1 MRLATW
7 NCRGMGNGPAVRG
20 LLDFQ
25 KQEDPDVLFL
35 CETKMVESNLQKF
48 KSLLG
53 MHGMEVRYC
62 EGKINGLVM
71 FLKKEV
77 NVKLCSFSKFH
88 IDVQIEEEDGF
99 KWRFIGIYGEPTTE
113 KGDITWRLMRIVS
126 KKNKLPWLCIGDFN
140 EILFNREKR
149 KEVHPVRNTK
159 WKNSDGLLK
168 TADWEIWDTGET
180 NSHGETPA
188 GI

>member
-1 MRLATW
+1 
-7 NCRGMGNGPAVRG
+7 
-20 LLDFQ
+20 
-25 KQEDPDVLFL
+25 
-35 CETKMVESNLQKF
+35 
-48 KSLLG
+48 
-53 MHGMEVRYC
+53 MEVRYC